1 VCGVRGA
8 EPEHDGATGTDESSR
23 DDRIAECEDR
33 FADWGAA
40 RTALTRRVVA
50 LAASLIL
57 ATALCVGCASTNPLI
72 ESVEWSG
79 EAEVCVALDRGRVC
93 SAVEYVGIL
102 ETVES
107 DSEIAHCPVLV
118 LDVLVQTDL
127 GTIDLYARGVPPDH
141 ESAPVDPI
149 CYERI
154 GPLGFSTRPGGSA
167 GQD

>member
-1 VCGVRGA
+1 VRCERGA
-8 EPEHDGATGTDESSR
+8 NSEHDGDPGADEGAR
-23 DDRIAECEDR
+23 DDRIAECENR
-33 FADWGAA
+33 FAEWRGARA
-40 RTALTRRVVA
+40 ALTRRVAA

-57 ATALCVGCASTNPLI
+57 ASALCVGCASTTPLI
-72 ESVEWSG
+72 EAVEWSG
-79 EAEVCVALDRGRVC
+79 EAEVCVELDRGRVC

-102 ETVES
+102 DTVES